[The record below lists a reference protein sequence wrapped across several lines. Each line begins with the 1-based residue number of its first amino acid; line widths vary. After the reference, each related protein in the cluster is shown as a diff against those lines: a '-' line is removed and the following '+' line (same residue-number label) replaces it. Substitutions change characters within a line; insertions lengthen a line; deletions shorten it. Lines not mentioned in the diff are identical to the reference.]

1 MRCVGSQKLR
11 QGGMLAILA
20 LSIALAGA
28 CASSD
33 RRAKSLENTLD
44 SYKALIRWGD
54 LGAAMRY
61 LHPDHMPTGR
71 EAELIM
77 KRFEQIQVNGYL
89 VKGQSPA
96 ADQDTFLQTAQ
107 ISFANRHNM
116 VVNTI
121 DDHQVWRWEQ
131 DSGRW
136 MLISG
141 LPDITRR

>member
-1 MRCVGSQKLR
+1 MRRVGIQKLR
-11 QGGMLAILA
+11 PGRMLAILA
-20 LSIALAGA
+20 LSMVLAAA

-33 RRAKSLENTLD
+33 RRAKSLESTLD
-44 SYKALIRWGD
+44 NYKALIRWGD

-61 LHPDHMPTGR
+61 LHPEHLPTSR

-77 KRFEQIQVNGYL
+77 KRFEQIEINGYL

-96 ADQDTFLQTAQ
+96 ADENTFLQTAE

-121 DDHQVWRWEQ
+121 NDHQVWRWEQ

-136 MLISG
+136 LLISG